1 MKPEQIKKVFEEYI
15 TDARAQY
22 ALSINGGWGCGKTYF
37 WKHELE
43 KIGLD
48 NKKKLIYISLFGL
61 DSIEQLKDRF
71 FLQRYKKFGIIQK
84 IISKSKIRILGRIEF
99 PTLESIP
106 ITFIRSKSLRNYII
120 CFDDFERCRIPIEQ
134 ILGYI
139 NDLAENRNGK
149 IVILTN
155 ESEIEDLEG
164 YKKFKEKVIGRD
176 LLFEY
181 NKLLIPELF
190 KDYSDEMQ
198 SFLSRWESFIVD
210 GIIIKYGQKNIRI
223 IKYILDCLNRI
234 YLVVKPYTNRDEIV
248 KEIILFVSLI
258 VFECKK
264 GCLTFDDR
272 KGLDT
277 LEGYDLYPACPEEGN
292 SSDFIKRYKRE
303 FDYNIIDKYIDCN
316 RVGFNF
322 YYSLYIYITT
332 GYFDPNELKK
342 EIELRI
348 ERGYPGKER
357 GERIWDFF
365 NS

>member
-22 ALSINGGWGCGKTYF
+22 ALSINGGRGCGKTYF

-43 KIGLD
+43 KIALD
-48 NKKKLIYISLFGL
+48 NKKKSIYISLFRL
-61 DSIEQLKDRF
+61 NNIEQLKDQF
-71 FLQRYKKFGIIQK
+71 SLQRYPRFGIIKK
-84 IISKSKIRILGRIEF
+84 IISLSKIRIGAIEF
-99 PTLESIP
+99 PTLKSIP
-106 ITFIRSKSLRNYII
+106 IIIKRSKNLHNYII
-120 CFDDFERCRIPIEQ
+120 CFDGFERCRIPIEQ
-134 ILGYI
+134 ILDYI

-149 IVILTN
+149 IVVLTN

-181 NKLLIPELF
+181 DNLLIPKLF
-190 KDYSDEMQ
+190 KDYSEEMQ

-223 IKYILDCLNRI
+223 IKCVLDYLNRI
-234 YLVVKPYTNRDEIV
+234 YPVVKPYTNRDEIV

-258 VFECKK
+258 VFEYKK
-264 GCLTFDDR
+264 GSLTFDDR

-292 SSDFIKRYKRE
+292 ISDFIKRYKRE

-322 YYSLYIYITT
+322 YYSLYRYITK

-357 GERIWDFF
+357 GERIWKFF